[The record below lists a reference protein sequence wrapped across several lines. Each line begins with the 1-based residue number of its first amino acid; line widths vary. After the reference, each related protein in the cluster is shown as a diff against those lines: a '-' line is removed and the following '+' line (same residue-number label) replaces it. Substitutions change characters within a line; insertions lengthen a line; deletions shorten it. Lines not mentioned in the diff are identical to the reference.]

1 MKRTLLAFLIL
12 FAAFA
17 ARADRTPYTRNV
29 AVVIYEDAEPLDW
42 TGPYEVWNDAGNFGS
57 VAGVNAFNVYT
68 VAATKAP
75 LNAQGLKIVPDYSIE
90 DAPKPDVIIIPGGS
104 IQHVI
109 ENAAFMTWLK
119 AAAEGSEIT
128 QTVCTGAFAIAKTGL
143 LDHLQATTWYNAVES
158 LQKEHPEIQV
168 IAGRRFVDNGKFVT
182 TAGISAGID
191 GSLHLVARLL
201 GRKVADDVA
210 RYMEYH
216 WTPESYLAK
225 NYQYLNPSTDDRGR
239 LIQTAEMRRDE
250 KNFAD
255 AAVIYRKLLA
265 TDTAD
270 NDLWFSLG
278 RTLQQTDDHAGAGAA
293 FVHAS
298 EKSGYMGP
306 WSAYLA
312 AVEFAKAGQKDQA
325 VEMLVKS
332 WNGGHR
338 EKEAIDAEPALA
350 GIRDDSRFTAA
361 VAHTATAATT
371 ASAK

>member
-1 MKRTLLAFLIL
+1 MKRIL
-12 FAAFA
+12 FAVLVLMTAVA

-42 TGPYEVWNDAGNFGS
+42 TGPYEVWNDASEFGS
-57 VAGVNAFNVYT
+57 VSGAKAFHVYT

-75 LNAQGLKIVPDYSIE
+75 LNAQGLKVIPDYSID
-90 DAPKPDVIIIPGGS
+90 DAPKPDVIIIPGGA
-104 IQHVI
+104 IQHVT
-109 ENAAFMTWLK
+109 ENAAFMKWLK
-119 AAAEGSEIT
+119 SSAEGSEIT
-128 QTVCTGAFAIAKTGL
+128 QTVCTGAFAVAETGL
-143 LDHLQATTWYNAVES
+143 LDHLQATTWYNAVEP
-158 LQKEHPEIQV
+158 LQKQHPQIQV

-255 AAVIYRKLLA
+255 AAAIYRKLLGEDA
-265 TDTAD
+265 A
-270 NDLWFSLG
+270 NDELWFALG
-278 RTLQQTDDHAGAGAA
+278 RTLQQTDDHAGAAA
-293 FVHAS
+293 ALVHAS
-298 EKSGYMGP
+298 EASGHRGS

-312 AVEFAKAGQKDQA
+312 AVEFAKAGQKDRA
-325 VEMLVKS
+325 VELLVKA
-332 WNGGHR
+332 WNAGHH
-338 EKEAIDAEPALA
+338 ELDAINAEPALA
-350 GIRDDSRFTAA
+350 GVRVDSRFTAA
-361 VAHTATAATT
+361 VAHTSTT
-371 ASAK
+371 ASASAK